1 VPPLTRKRRL
11 ASVVIVLPGLLL
23 RLSIPAGVMLG
34 PGGLVLCPGVTAS
47 MPGMSMP
54 NMDMSDPGH
63 GPPPHDSHP
72 DVCPFAASAAG
83 FSPPPAPATLATF
96 VEVVVWSAAGP
107 AAPARFISPTFQPQS
122 ARGPPTFS
130 STLS

>member
-1 VPPLTRKRRL
+1 VLPLTRKRRL
-11 ASVVIVLPGLLL
+11 ASVAIVLPGLLL

-34 PGGLVLCPGVTAS
+34 PGRLVLCPGVTAP

-54 NMDMSDPGH
+54 DMSDPGH

-83 FSPPPAPATLATF
+83 FSPPPAPTTLATF
-96 VEVVVWSAAGP
+96 VEVVMWSAAGP
-107 AAPARFISPTFQPQS
+107 AAPAHFISPTFRSQS

-130 STLS
+130 SILS